1 MSLETLG
8 FLARWAHLALAVAVV
23 GACAVL
29 LVGGRSDR
37 PTARAWEDHVLRWL
51 RRLVLLALASG
62 ALLLAYQAAYLS
74 GRAAA
79 AFEGRTLAL
88 VLFETQ
94 AGHVWL
100 VRHGVLLLLFA
111 LVSLRADV
119 DRPLDWVAGRGQALV
134 LGAGAL
140 GLVAA
145 GGHAAAVK
153 PDPWPAVTIDAVHL
167 LATGIWVGGL
177 LPLALLLRAASREEG
192 ADARPYAVLA
202 ARRFSRLALAAVVAL
217 VVSGTGNV
225 ITQIGSVA
233 ALVGTPYGRLL
244 LAKLGLLLPILALAA
259 VNRRRLVPALSGEA
273 ATVGRPAMRRLAR
286 FVTAEA
292 MLALL
297 VVAIGAALG
306 MTPPARHQ
314 QPDWPFAFRLSLG
327 ALQSAPEL
335 RLRALIGSQVAV
347 LGMAAALA
355 ALVIRSRRGP
365 WLASAAVLAG
375 LGLGLG
381 LPPLAI
387 DAYPTTYVRPRVP
400 YQAASIAQGARLY
413 REHCAA
419 CHGRSGAGD
428 GDRAATLPR
437 RPPDLRSPHT
447 AQHTAGDLF
456 WWITGGIPR
465 AAMPAFGDRLGAEAR
480 WDLVN
485 FVRALGADTAART
498 LGPGVEPGRP
508 WLVAPDFT
516 FAVGPTPARALKD
529 YRGRRIVLLVL
540 YTLPDS
546 RPRLAQLAANYNVL
560 ALLGVEVVAVPG
572 DAAPDAIRRLG
583 ADPLIL
589 FPIVTEG
596 AREIAAAYGLFARAP
611 HAEFLI
617 DRQGYVR
624 ARWAPETAPVRELNL
639 LLADIQELNQEKAA
653 TPAADE
659 HVH

>member
-1 MSLETLG
+1 MSLEGLG

-23 GACAVL
+23 GACTTL
-29 LVGGRSDR
+29 LVAGRSDR
-37 PTARAWEDHVLRWL
+37 PTARAWEDRVLRWL
-51 RRLVLLALASG
+51 RVLVLLALATG

-79 AFEGRTLAL
+79 AFEGRTLAQ

-119 DRPLDWVAGRGQALV
+119 DGRLDWLAGRGEALA

-140 GLVAA
+140 ALVAA

-177 LPLALLLRAASREEG
+177 LPLALLLRAASRPEG

-217 VVSGTGNV
+217 VISGMGNV
-225 ITQIGSVA
+225 VAQIGSIA
-233 ALVGTPYGRLL
+233 ALVGTSYGRLL
-244 LAKLGLLLPILALAA
+244 LAKLGLLLMILALAA

-297 VVAIGAALG
+297 LIAVAAALG

-347 LGMAAALA
+347 LGVAAALA
-355 ALVIRSRRGP
+355 ALVVRSRRGP
-365 WLASAAVLAG
+365 LLAG
-375 LGLGLG
+375 AVVLVGMGLGLG

-413 REHCAA
+413 REQCAA
-419 CHGRSGAGD
+419 CHGPSGAGD

-447 AQHTAGDLF
+447 NQHTAGDLF

-465 AAMPAFGDRLGAEAR
+465 GGMPGFGDRLGPEAR

-485 FVRALGADTAART
+485 FVRALGAAAAARM
-498 LGPGVEPGRP
+498 LGPSVERGRP

-516 FAVGPTPARALKD
+516 FAVGPTPTRGLRD

-546 RPRLAQLAANYNVL
+546 RPRLAQLAAGYNVL
-560 ALLGVEVVAVPG
+560 GLLGVEVIAVPG
-572 DAAPDAIRRLG
+572 DAAPDAIGRLG

-589 FPIVTEG
+589 FPVVTEG

-611 HAEFLI
+611 HAEFLV

-624 ARWAPETAPVRELNL
+624 ALWAAERPSVRELNR
-639 LLADIQELNQEKAA
+639 LLAEIQELNEEKAA